1 MPLLPRAAPFALALL
16 AACATPQEQCI
27 NRETRDLRTLD
38 RLIAETDGNIR
49 RGFAIEEYTVDIT
62 VASTCRESGGVDSAG
77 NPLPPVLVP
86 CFVDREV
93 TRTRPRAI
101 DLNAERAKLA
111 SMQAKRRELARTAE
125 RAVAQC
131 RAQFPQ

>member
-1 MPLLPRAAPFALALL
+1 MHIRRPALLACLLL

-49 RGFAIEEYTVDIT
+49 RGFALEEYTVDIT
-62 VASTCRESGGVDSAG
+62 VAGTCREDRGTDASGA
-77 NPLPPVLVP
+77 PLPPAFVP
-86 CFVDREV
+86 CFVEREV

-111 SMQAKRRELARTAE
+111 SMQAKRRDLARAAE

-131 RAQFPQ
+131 RAQFPE

>member
-1 MPLLPRAAPFALALL
+1 MRPALPLAALL
-16 AACATPQEQCI
+16 ALVSCATPQQACI

-38 RLIAETDGNIR
+38 RLIAETQGNIA

-62 VASTCRESGGVDSAG
+62 VVGTCLESPGPGQPAVAVSCFRE
-77 NPLPPVLVP
+77 
-86 CFVDREV
+86 REV

-111 SMQAKRRELARTAE
+111 SMQAKRAELARAAAP
-125 RAVAQC
+125 AVASC
-131 RAQFPQ
+131 RAQFPE